1 MVNFGFEVIGV
12 VVVKKKDIYTFNINF
27 FIGGYEW

>member
-1 MVNFGFEVIGV
+1 MVSFDFEVLRFV
-12 VVVKKKDIYTFNINF
+12 VVDKNDIYTFNINF